1 MNSSASQTYL
11 KTRVNIF
18 ATQLFTDDR
27 ILELLDMPLEELSG
41 TFGLT
46 GIIESH
52 LAPQQLNHAL
62 EQSLLH
68 SLMSDLSVLLRP
80 LDGTSRVL
88 LVYWSRKFALFN
100 LKTLIRCKLNELSLE
115 EVSGY
120 LHHLPDIIR
129 LPHEK
134 LLQAENILEMLHLL
148 EHGPYQS
155 IARQARQVYEEKN
168 EPFSLD
174 AAIDRSYFQGMVKY
188 SNSNSQIDR
197 EGLKELIGM
206 LTDRQNLLW
215 VLRYRF
221 MYQLSSGE
229 TYYLL
234 VPFGKYLDRNR
245 LMELVNLDSFQSVL
259 EKLPPKLS
267 RIVSGTTNA
276 MQARQRLDFYLSGE
290 MRRLIRFSPSPAT
303 RALAYLVARD
313 TDLKRLNALLQ
324 GKLLGLDSELVH
336 EALMPP
342 AFQEAA

>member
-27 ILELLDMPLEELSG
+27 VLELLDMPLEELSG

-46 GIIESH
+46 GIIESP
-52 LAPQQLNHAL
+52 LSSQQLNHAL
-62 EQSLLH
+62 EQSLLQ

-88 LVYWSRKFALFN
+88 LIYWSRKFALFN

-115 EVSGY
+115 EVSSY

-215 VLRYRF
+215 LLRYRF
-221 MYQLSSGE
+221 MYQLSSSE

-276 MQARQRLDFYLSGE
+276 MQARQRLDFSLSRE
-290 MRRLIRFSPSPAT
+290 MRRLIRFSPSSAT

-342 AFQEAA
+342 ALQEAA

>member
-18 ATQLFTDDR
+18 ATQLFTDNR

-46 GIIESH
+46 GIIESP
-52 LAPQQLNHAL
+52 LSPQKLNHAL

-88 LVYWSRKFALFN
+88 LIYWSRKFALFN
-100 LKTLIRCKLNELSLE
+100 LKTLIRCKLNELSLDE
-115 EVSGY
+115 ISSY

-188 SNSNSQIDR
+188 SNSQIDR
-197 EGLKELIGM
+197 GELKELIGM

-215 VLRYRF
+215 LLRYRF
-221 MYQLSSGE
+221 MYQLSSSE

-276 MQARQRLDFYLSGE
+276 MQARQRLDFSLSRE

-336 EALMPP
+336 EALIPP
-342 AFQEAA
+342 ALQEAA